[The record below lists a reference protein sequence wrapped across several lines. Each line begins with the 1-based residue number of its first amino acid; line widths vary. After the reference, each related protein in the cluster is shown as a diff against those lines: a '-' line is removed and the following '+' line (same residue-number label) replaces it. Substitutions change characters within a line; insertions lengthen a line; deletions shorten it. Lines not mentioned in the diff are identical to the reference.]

1 MIKVYRKT
9 ATIKAEQFDGSQKMI
24 EEYHINTDVQYSNFN
39 SIGLM
44 ETVNIPFELSMSDK
58 NYELNVGDWIVMD
71 TVNGFDVIA
80 DDIFRKT
87 YEEVME

>member
-1 MIKVYRKT
+1 MIKEYRKT

-24 EEYHINTDVQYSNFN
+24 EAYHINTDVQCSYFN

-44 ETVNIPFELSMSDK
+44 ETANIPFELSTSDK

-71 TVNGFDVIA
+71 TVDGFDVIV
-80 DDIFRKT
+80 DDIFKNT
-87 YEEVME
+87 YEEVE